1 MEAAVRWE
9 SAGVKALRLPSK
21 RFSSCVCLICVD
33 LIQRHCHLCRRKPR
47 IQELRPRAQQELPT
61 TVAAEGPCASPTLA
75 PEEPPA
81 GTNLAPEEPPAGTNL
96 APEEPPAGTTL
107 AMEEPPAG
115 TTLAPEEPPAGT
127 TLAPEEPPAGTTL
140 APEGPPAGTTPAT
153 EEPPAGTTLAPE
165 KPPAGTT
172 LATEEPPASP
182 SLATQKP
189 PASPSL
195 ALVAPPPSPEQEFSD
210 STSSVFSCGSS
221 GSSVGSRSPVFQGS
235 LFGASLQ
242 ALQPPAPALPP
253 PPDLPRQRQF
263 RPPGFNL
270 RRRYGLWLR
279 MCLHIVN
286 TWMQ

>member
-1 MEAAVRWE
+1 MLRRKGRAGGEEAHGQGKGRSCFACWRRRKTAAPLADPE
-9 SAGVKALRLPSK
+9 APSGPK
-21 RFSSCVCLICVD
+21 RRCPRVQPWSREPGEGRSRGRQLWGFLF
-33 LIQRHCHLCRRKPR
+33 RKPR
-47 IQELRPRAQQELPT
+47 IQELRPRAQQEPPT
-61 TVAAEGPCASPTLA
+61 IVAAEGPCASPTLA

-81 GTNLAPEEPPAGTNL
+81 GTTLAPEK
-96 APEEPPAGTTL
+96 PPAGTTL
-107 AMEEPPAG
+107 
-115 TTLAPEEPPAGT
+115 
-127 TLAPEEPPAGTTL
+127 
-140 APEGPPAGTTPAT
+140 AT

-165 KPPAGTT
+165 KPPAGTILVTEKPPASTTLATEEPPASPT

-221 GSSVGSRSPVFQGS
+221 SSSVGSGSPVFQGS

-253 PPDLPRQRQF
+253 PPPDLPRHRQF
-263 RPPGFNL
+263 RPPSFDL
-270 RRRYGLWLR
+270 QRRYGLWLR

-286 TWMQ
+286 TCLQ